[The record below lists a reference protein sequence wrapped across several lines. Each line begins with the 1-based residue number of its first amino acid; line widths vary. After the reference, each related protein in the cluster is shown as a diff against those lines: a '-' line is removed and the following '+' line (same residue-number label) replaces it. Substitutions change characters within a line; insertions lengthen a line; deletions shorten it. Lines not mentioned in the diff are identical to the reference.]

1 MGDSPDTRR
10 TRAGHSGGITF
21 ALPAAPP
28 ASACPSPNRPGSVR
42 AAEVAG
48 SSLFPLEWLLGW
60 PEGSRAK
67 RCLGSG
73 PLPAS
78 RVSAAHPNP
87 AWRPKQSSLWP
98 IFLQPCTRPSR
109 GTPRRLPVVPLIP
122 DKRYYGESP
131 VGRRRYERAI
141 GDAVPP
147 IPPKTAKNRTPLC
160 KCRNHKLLHDPP
172 RGYTRASPRQI
183 QAASGHTVPTPS

>member
-1 MGDSPDTRR
+1 MTYVFYRGASLSGGITCDSQAARPVSHGRL
-10 TRAGHSGGITF
+10 AIHSPGITF
-21 ALPAAPP
+21 ALPVAPP
-28 ASACPSPNRPGSVR
+28 ASACPSPDRPGSVR

-60 PEGSRAK
+60 SEASRAK

-98 IFLQPCTRPSR
+98 LFLQPCTRPSR
-109 GTPRRLPVVPLIP
+109 GTPRRLTVVPLI
-122 DKRYYGESP
+122 RIRGTTVSLRWGYGGMS
-131 VGRRRYERAI
+131 GR
-141 GDAVPP
+141 
-147 IPPKTAKNRTPLC
+147 
-160 KCRNHKLLHDPP
+160 
-172 RGYTRASPRQI
+172 
-183 QAASGHTVPTPS
+183 